1 MRFEG
6 KGSLWYALT
15 LVELKHL
22 LGCYRFTSLKVDNFS
37 VPDYMQDGFL
47 IPRFSK
53 GGSKVLF
60 TCPHKRWVPFEKLCF
75 TQDLWMEMAD
85 RNGIQPLRCLWC
97 FRIRVCGQTG
107 YPQMP
112 FDIFAWANE
121 LSYLADLKTPTS

>member
-6 KGSLWYALT
+6 KGSLRYALT

-75 TQDLWMEMAD
+75 TQDL
-85 RNGIQPLRCLWC
+85 
-97 FRIRVCGQTG
+97 
-107 YPQMP
+107 
-112 FDIFAWANE
+112 
-121 LSYLADLKTPTS
+121 